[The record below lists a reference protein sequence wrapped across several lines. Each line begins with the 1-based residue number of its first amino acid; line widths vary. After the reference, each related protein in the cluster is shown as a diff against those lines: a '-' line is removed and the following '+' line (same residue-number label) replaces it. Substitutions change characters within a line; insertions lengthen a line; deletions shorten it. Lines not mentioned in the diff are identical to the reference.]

1 VYELTI
7 RHMVSIPVSPELL
20 AESIQRSPILYDP
33 DFDTGAGDAGEGGF
47 GAVDPEMDPELAMVS
62 LLERCCITADV

>member
-1 VYELTI
+1 
-7 RHMVSIPVSPELL
+7 MVSIPVSPELL

-47 GAVDPEMDPELAMVS
+47 GAVDPDMDPELAMVI
-62 LLERCCITADV
+62 LVLVLWMRADS

>member
-1 VYELTI
+1 
-7 RHMVSIPVSPELL
+7 MVSIPVSPELL

-47 GAVDPEMDPELAMVS
+47 GAVDPDMDPELAMVS
-62 LLERCCITADV
+62 LTPEYLVIADD

>member
-1 VYELTI
+1 VRKLII

-47 GAVDPEMDPELAMVS
+47 GAVDPDMDPELAMVC
-62 LLERCCITADV
+62 LLHRL

>member
-1 VYELTI
+1 
-7 RHMVSIPVSPELL
+7 MVSIPVSPELL

-47 GAVDPEMDPELAMVS
+47 GAVDPDMDPELAMVS
-62 LLERCCITADV
+62 LVLVLWMRADS

>member
-1 VYELTI
+1 
-7 RHMVSIPVSPELL
+7 MVSIPVSPELL

-47 GAVDPEMDPELAMVS
+47 GAVDPEMDPELAMVR
-62 LLERCCITADV
+62 LLHRLWMTADI

>member
-1 VYELTI
+1 MC

-33 DFDTGAGDAGEGGF
+33 DYDVGAGDAGGGGGGGS
-47 GAVDPEMDPELAMVS
+47 GAVDPDMDPELAMVGNPP
-62 LLERCCITADV
+62 LPTYKG